1 MATKITESGAKLF
14 DLLNKENDL
23 REHREKAIAFL
34 ENISRN
40 LESNNEQQYI
50 EKLVIFDHFSSF
62 SIFPIFS
69 PISLIFHLK
78 TVIFFCRCVRDIIQQ
93 QTDSISE
100 MKKYL
105 QNAEKDEKTLEEKIK
120 KKKLDLDRADSRLKT
135 LTNVK
140 PAFME
145 EYERQERE
153 LEKLYNE
160 YLEKFRNL
168 DYLEHQLDIYNKQE
182 EEKLIE
188 SQKLLDKIKK
198 TLQEEEKKI
207 LMGEGEIDEELL
219 EKQIREDGLKSRG
232 QSRGDA
238 KNPYF
243 AIFSQ

>member
-1 MATKITESGAKLF
+1 M
-14 DLLNKENDL
+14 
-23 REHREKAIAFL
+23 
-34 ENISRN
+34 
-40 LESNNEQQYI
+40 
-50 EKLVIFDHFSSF
+50 
-62 SIFPIFS
+62 
-69 PISLIFHLK
+69 
-78 TVIFFCRCVRDIIQQ
+78 RDIIQQ
-93 QTDSISE
+93 QTDSITE

-120 KKKLDLDRADSRLKT
+120 KKKLDLDRSESRLRT

-188 SQKLLDKIKK
+188 SQKVLEKIKK
-198 TLQEEEKKI
+198 TLQEEEKRI
-207 LMGEGEIDEELL
+207 LRGEGEVRSFFCF
-219 EKQIREDGLKSRG
+219 QPNS
-232 QSRGDA
+232 
-238 KNPYF
+238 F
-243 AIFSQ
+243 